1 MRVRRR
7 DLMTYVLVSP
17 QAWPDPRGVRVDVA
31 EPRGPRVGLIVS
43 KSVGNAV
50 ARHAVARRLRAASA
64 DALDGVTTPA
74 TVVIRALPNAGK
86 VPESVLAEQV
96 SAAITRSGLAAS

>member
-7 DLMTYVLVSP
+7 DLMTYVLVTP
-17 QAWPDPRGVRVDVA
+17 DVWPDARGVRVDVA
-31 EPRGPRVGLIVS
+31 EPSGPRVGLIVS

-64 DALDGVTTPA
+64 DALDGVTTPS
-74 TVVIRALPNAGK
+74 TVVIRALPNAASA
-86 VPESVLAEQV
+86 PESVLAEQV
-96 SAAITRSGLAAS
+96 SSAIARSGLAAS